1 MINGLPPLPKGSP
14 IDVSFA
20 MDELGNLRVHA
31 VELST
36 RKDVHIELQIGG
48 MDERQVEEA
57 RSAIGKYTVSA

>member
-1 MINGLPPLPKGSP
+1 
-14 IDVSFA
+14 

-48 MDERQVEEA
+48 LDPRQVEEA